1 MQMVILLT
9 QVLYGMVDVFPTW
22 HIGKCV
28 VMCDAYRYIYIYRA
42 SEYIGC
48 FTTSISCLCIDI
60 LLHNH
65 RNVKVWF
72 CAS

>member
-1 MQMVILLT
+1 MQMIIFLT
-9 QVLYGMVDVFPTW
+9 QALYGMVDAFPTW
-22 HIGKCV
+22 HIGKRV
-28 VMCDAYRYIYIYRA
+28 VMCDTYRYIRT
-42 SEYIGC
+42 SEYFGC
-48 FTTSISCLCIDI
+48 FTTSILCLCIDI